1 MAFGMWKGMNS
12 RRSGSASDPTE
23 LRWSQERST
32 RSAVPHQ
39 KPNKMDNNQKSSADH
54 IVEHLLAIGV
64 DGETIEHIID
74 GTHMR
79 EQMLKQLAMKASDQ
93 DLNTIMSERDA
104 IHDRG
109 RNSHLTS
116 HHKPNTMQKTIQ
128 VDLSHMMVEIPWEQ
142 RKLIQKALTFYLE
155 ISEKMVRYPSD
166 TDEYERFDMRQLRAM
181 MEYPIN
187 IEITPEQRAKFCA
200 KHGMDFPEY
209 D

>member
-1 MAFGMWKGMNS
+1 
-12 RRSGSASDPTE
+12 
-23 LRWSQERST
+23 
-32 RSAVPHQ
+32 
-39 KPNKMDNNQKSSADH
+39 
-54 IVEHLLAIGV
+54 
-64 DGETIEHIID
+64 
-74 GTHMR
+74 
-79 EQMLKQLAMKASDQ
+79 
-93 DLNTIMSERDA
+93 
-104 IHDRG
+104 
-109 RNSHLTS
+109 
-116 HHKPNTMQKTIQ
+116 MQKTIQ